1 MSKLI
6 CFYLYFSN
14 YVARK
19 QGVKKCAYIRGEIEN
34 KIFFSQLA
42 IYFDIY
48 VDAMKI
54 CPELVLVNG
63 EDLAEYRKVSR
74 QIFELIC
81 QAGNQKCPVERLGM
95 DENWMDVS
103 QLVDEM
109 IETMKP
115 EETEFELQVL
125 LLMFYIYIVFGQ
137 T

>member
-1 MSKLI
+1 
-6 CFYLYFSN
+6 
-14 YVARK
+14 
-19 QGVKKCAYIRGEIEN
+19 
-34 KIFFSQLA
+34 
-42 IYFDIY
+42 
-48 VDAMKI
+48 MKI

>member
-1 MSKLI
+1 M
-6 CFYLYFSN
+6 
-14 YVARK
+14 R
-19 QGVKKCAYIRGEIEN
+19 
-34 KIFFSQLA
+34 
-42 IYFDIY
+42 
-48 VDAMKI
+48 I

-95 DENWMDVS
+95 DENWMDVT